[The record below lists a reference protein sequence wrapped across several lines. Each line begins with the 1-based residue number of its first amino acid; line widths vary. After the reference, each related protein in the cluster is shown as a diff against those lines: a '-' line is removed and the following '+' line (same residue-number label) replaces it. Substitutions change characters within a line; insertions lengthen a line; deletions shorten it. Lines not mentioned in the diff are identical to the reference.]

1 MKRPALL
8 IDGLSMLYDRLGQ
21 PAWFFPAVIFILLV
35 VAPFLMSAIEFGA
48 LQ

>member
-8 IDGLSMLYDRLGQ
+8 IDGLSMLHDRLGQ
-21 PAWFFPAVIFILLV
+21 PAWFFPAVIFLLLV
-35 VAPFLMSAIEFGA
+35 VAPFLMSAIEFGS